1 MNDLA
6 LLDEIGV
13 DLAAGLEKVQDLY
26 GGNLLGRLRRRA
38 RRNDYGDADV
48 EDVYQDALVRLVKP
62 SERSACRAAGGSIL
76 PWLTKWGYW
85 RLDDAARAR
94 RRTPSYGTE
103 VPSLAPTLYLS
114 PDGSVEVD
122 PSFAASTVQSL
133 SGKLSPTDRQILR
146 LRYEERLTTEQAAER
161 LGISPAAAKKRA
173 HDARERLRTLLVE
186 RGMRF
191 E

>member
-1 MNDLA
+1 M
-6 LLDEIGV
+6 DEIRV
-13 DLAAGLEKVQDLY
+13 DSAAGLEKVQDLY
-26 GGNLLGRLRRRA
+26 GGKLLGRLRRHA
-38 RRNDYGDADV
+38 LRNGYGEADV
-48 EDVYQDALVRLVKP
+48 EDVYQEALLRLVKP

-85 RLDDAARAR
+85 RLDDAARER
-94 RRTPSYGTE
+94 RRTPNYGTE
-103 VPSLAPTLYLS
+103 VPSWAPTLYSS

-133 SGKLSPTDRQILR
+133 SGEISPTDRQILR

-173 HDARERLRTLLVE
+173 HDARKRLQSLLVE
-186 RGMRF
+186 RGVQF